1 MPVASSEIERAETI
15 VAAVTEILDVAH
27 ALDRDEIV
35 LHVYA
40 DDAACRLA
48 YPAATRI
55 DNAEH
60 NRIVRTAARA
70 AHRHGFDLVVQYLSE
85 AAMRA
90 WIARQ
95 GQDAEASR
103 DFDGAGEKLQG
114 DAALRALGLRAADL
128 KEAPRKPATGRTLAA
143 RIARWATDPEADED
157 LIIELT
163 EELLSQRLD
172 GALGIVESMLEPEDY
187 AYARH
192 AIDFL
197 ASTHPIGEA
206 GKEQQAVLFICP
218 VMRSGDDPREPAV
231 PPALQGALADI
242 ARDQAFK
249 ALILAPYWIATSTV
263 ARLRPTE
270 LQEAA
275 EALANGLEPPFS
287 RASPLDR
294 DVCLFGLAVPM
305 EPADEEE
312 DELAARINSWDA
324 VVADAAGGGTVG
336 SPMTLARA
344 LDLLRRVK
352 LAIPDEPLEDAD
364 DEPGETTVSE
374 GLLAALAAHLATIGT
389 GSALI
394 TGAEDGV
401 LACSITDGAVDMPP
415 EVLRE
420 VLAEALLDG
429 GTLFVV
435 PAAAAGRQATG
446 HAFVLE
452 NGEAENVS
460 AADAAAL
467 FADEAPADWA
477 AAPSAW
483 SDAPALEYDPDA

>member
-1 MPVASSEIERAETI
+1 MPGAGSEIERAETI

-27 ALDRDEIV
+27 ASDKDEIV

-48 YPAATRI
+48 HPAATGI
-55 DNAEH
+55 DNAGH
-60 NRIVRTAARA
+60 SRIARTAARA
-70 AHRHGFDLVVQYLSE
+70 AHRHGFDVAVRYLSE
-85 AAMRA
+85 APMRA

-95 GQDAEASR
+95 GEDAEASH
-103 DFDGAGEKLQG
+103 DFDGVGETLHG

-143 RIARWATDPEADED
+143 RIARWATDPAADED
-157 LIIELT
+157 LIIDLT
-163 EELLSQRLD
+163 EELLSLRLD

-197 ASTHPIGEA
+197 ASTHPLGEP

-218 VMRSGDDPREPAV
+218 VMRVGDEPRDPAV
-231 PPALQGALADI
+231 PSTLQGALADV

-249 ALILAPYWIATSTV
+249 ALILAPFWIATATV

-270 LQEAA
+270 LHEAA
-275 EALANGLEPPFS
+275 EALANGLEPPVP

-305 EPADEEE
+305 EPADEE
-312 DELAARINSWDA
+312 DDDLAARLESWDA
-324 VVADAAGGGTVG
+324 IVADAAGGGRVG

-352 LAIPDEPLEDAD
+352 LAIPDEPLEEAD
-364 DEPGETTVSE
+364 DEPGEATVSE
-374 GLLAALAAHLATIGT
+374 GLLAALVAHLAGIGT

-420 VLAEALLDG
+420 VLAEVLLDG
-429 GTLFVV
+429 GALFVV
-435 PAAAAGRQATG
+435 PAAAAGRPATG
-446 HAFVLE
+446 YAFVLE
-452 NGEAENVS
+452 HGEAENVS
-460 AADAAAL
+460 AADAATL

-483 SDAPALEYDPDA
+483 SDAPALDYDPGA